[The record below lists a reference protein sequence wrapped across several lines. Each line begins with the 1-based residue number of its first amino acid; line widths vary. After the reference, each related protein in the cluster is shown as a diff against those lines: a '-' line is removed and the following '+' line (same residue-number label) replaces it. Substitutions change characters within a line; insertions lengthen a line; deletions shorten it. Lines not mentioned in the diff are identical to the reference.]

1 MKDKKKWII
10 GSVVALIL
18 VVAVALGGGDAVPAD
33 GETTTGISTA
43 ITDSITVDGDTEG
56 SGTGDQASGEAP
68 GDSGSGGDSVT
79 DEPSGGGSQGGVQG
93 GSVGDSGGVDISSV
107 PAYSGTPFVAI
118 NNNVPSFSSAE
129 LTTKAY
135 ESYSSLDS
143 LGRCGVA
150 IASCGKEIMPKD
162 GEERGSISSIKPSGW
177 VQASYDIV
185 SGKYLYNRCHLIGW
199 QLSAE
204 NANNRNLITGTRYM
218 NTEGMLPF
226 ENMVADYIRETG
238 NHVAYRVTPIYSGSN
253 LVASGVQL
261 EAYSIEDD
269 GDGICFNVYVYNVQP
284 GITINY
290 ATGASSLANSTGEGG
305 NKPAT
310 NTDTNKETVKE
321 TQKETVKETQAQTP
335 SGNCYVLNTSSK
347 KFHYSDCG
355 SAKQI
360 SDKNREEST
369 LSRDEL
375 IAQGYSPCGN
385 CDP

>member
-10 GSVVALIL
+10 GSVVAFIL
-18 VVAVALGGGDAVPAD
+18 VIAVALGGGDAVPTD
-33 GETTTGISTA
+33 SDTTTAVSTTIA
-43 ITDSITVDGDTEG
+43 DVSSVDSSDGTT
-56 SGTGDQASGEAP
+56 SGDVIADMPSDGGGAS
-68 GDSGSGGDSVT
+68 DDVSSQS
-79 DEPSGGGSQGGVQG
+79 PSGGGSQGG
-93 GSVGDSGGVDISSV
+93 SVSGSGGVNISSV

-118 NNNVPSFSSAE
+118 NNNIPTFSSAE

-162 GEERGSISSIKPSGW
+162 GEERGSISDVKPSGW

-226 ENMVADYIRETG
+226 ENMIADYIHETG

-269 GDGICFNVYVYNVQP
+269 GEGVCFNVYVYNVQP

-290 ATGASSLANSTGEGG
+290 ATGSSYLTQSG
-305 NKPAT
+305 NTDKPDT
-310 NTDTNKETVKE
+310 NTDTGKETEKETVKE
-321 TQKETVKETQAQTP
+321 TEKESTAGTK
-335 SGNCYVLNTSSK
+335 YVLNTSSK
-347 KFHYSDCG
+347 KFHYPDCG
-355 SAKQI
+355 SVKQM
-360 SDKNREEST
+360 SDKNRAESNQT
-369 LSRDEL
+369 RDEL

>member
-10 GSVVALIL
+10 GAVVAFFVIIAAIL
-18 VVAVALGGGDAVPAD
+18 PGSDTEVTDTTTTTATIAGDITTDIAEGSLGGEASDENGSESSVTTDTVNDGSGNNGAEQNGSGEKVPA
-33 GETTTGISTA
+33 
-43 ITDSITVDGDTEG
+43 V
-56 SGTGDQASGEAP
+56 
-68 GDSGSGGDSVT
+68 
-79 DEPSGGGSQGGVQG
+79 GGS
-93 GSVGDSGGVDISSV
+93 SGKVELSSV
-107 PAYSGTPFVAI
+107 PAYSGRPYVAI
-118 NNNVPSFSSAE
+118 NGNIPSFSSAE

-135 ESYSSLDS
+135 ESYSPLDS
-143 LGRCGVA
+143 MGRCGTA

-162 GEERGSISSIKPSGW
+162 GEERGSISAIKPSGW

-226 ENMVADYIRETG
+226 ENMVADYINETG
-238 NHVAYRVTPIYSGSN
+238 NHVAYRVTPIYSGNN

-261 EAYSIEDD
+261 EAYSVEDE
-269 GDGICFNVYVYNVQP
+269 GEGVCFNVYVYNVQP

-290 ATGASSLANSTGEGG
+290 ATGSSYL
-305 NKPAT
+305 T
-310 NTDTNKETVKE
+310 NNTVIEETTEKVTEKVTEKETVKE
-321 TQKETVKETQAQTP
+321 TVNEP
-335 SGNCYVLNTSSK
+335 SSGTKYILNTNSK
-347 KFHYSDCG
+347 RFHYPACG

-360 SDKNREEST
+360 SEKNYAEST

-375 IAQGYSPCGN
+375 IAQGYKPCGN